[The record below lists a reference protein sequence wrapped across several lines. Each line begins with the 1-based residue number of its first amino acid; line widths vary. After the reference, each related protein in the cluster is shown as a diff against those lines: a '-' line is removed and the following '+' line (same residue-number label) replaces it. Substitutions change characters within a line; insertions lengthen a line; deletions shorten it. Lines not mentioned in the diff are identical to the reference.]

1 LELSESNA
9 LQFSSLS
16 TLILDEADKLLNL
29 GFKEEMDKIFALLPR
44 QRQNLLFSATL
55 CPDVKSMEQ
64 VLLTNPVVINIA
76 PEQARVELINQVGYF
91 VKDEKK
97 GPLLR
102 YLIKQKDM
110 EQVLVFTSSVFQAD
124 LVAEKLYKNGISSRA
139 IHSKKSQGNRTET
152 LRFFKQGEIKV
163 LVATDL
169 LSRGIDIE
177 FLPYVIN
184 YELPRSPKDFVHRI
198 GRTGR
203 AENPGEAI
211 TFVTEGSKHHFKVIQ
226 KKMKSVVPMID
237 SKNLD
242 LQGF

>member
-1 LELSESNA
+1 
-9 LQFSSLS
+9 
-16 TLILDEADKLLNL
+16 
-29 GFKEEMDKIFALLPR
+29 
-44 QRQNLLFSATL
+44 
-55 CPDVKSMEQ
+55 
-64 VLLTNPVVINIA
+64 
-76 PEQARVELINQVGYF
+76 

-102 YLIKQKDM
+102 YLIKEKKM

-124 LVAEKLYKNGISSRA
+124 KVADKLFKNGISARA
-139 IHSKKSQGNRTET
+139 IHSKKSQGNRTES
-152 LRFFKQGEIKV
+152 LRFFKHGELKV

-177 FLPYVIN
+177 FLPFVVN

-211 TFVTEGSKHHFKVIQ
+211 TFVTEEDKHHFKVIQ
-226 KKMKSVVPMID
+226 KKMKTVVTMVD
-237 SKNLD
+237 SENLD